1 MVNNKMSAIKRYL
14 LGKGA
19 SEELL
24 QIMTQNVSKRV
35 VQAPSQNRG
44 QVAAWEQIKILKEAL
59 ANETGEQALPLNR
72 GQVAAQE
79 QFRIMR
85 EALGISNA

>member
-1 MVNNKMSAIKRYL
+1 MVNNKMSAINRYL

-24 QIMTQNVSKRV
+24 QIMTQNVFKRV
-35 VQAPSQNRG
+35 VQA
-44 QVAAWEQIKILKEAL
+44 
-59 ANETGEQALPLNR
+59 LPPQNR

-79 QFRIMR
+79 QFSVMR
-85 EALGISNA
+85 EALGMSNAWSLF